1 MRPFQAFF
9 ETHRAA
15 VWRFCVASVGRGD
28 ADDVFQ
34 DTFLAALR
42 GYDRRRAAASGQAWI
57 MTIAHHKA
65 MDHHRAARRRPVPAA
80 ELPDVPHH
88 DVLPDGEDPVWRRVR
103 ALPPK
108 QRAAVTLRSV
118 GGLSHAEVARVL
130 GCTEEAA
137 RRSAHEGLKR
147 LRQELP
153 A

>member
-9 ETHRAA
+9 ESHRAA
-15 VWRFCVASVGRGD
+15 VWRFCVASVGRAD

-34 DTFLAALR
+34 ETFLAALR
-42 GYDRRRAAASGQAWI
+42 GYGRRQAGASGHAWV

-65 MDHHRAARRRPVPAA
+65 MDHHRAARRRAVPAA
-80 ELPDVPHH
+80 ELPEVPHH
-88 DVLPDGEDPVWRRVR
+88 DPPSDGEDPIWLRVR

-118 GGLSHAEVARVL
+118 ADLSHAEIAQVL

>member
-1 MRPFQAFF
+1 VRPFQAFF
-9 ETHRAA
+9 DTHRAA
-15 VWRFCVASVGRGD
+15 VWRFCVASVGRTD

-34 DTFLAALR
+34 ETFLAALR
-42 GYDRRRAAASGQAWI
+42 GYDRRRAGGSGQAWI

-65 MDHHRAARRRPVPAA
+65 IDHHRAVRRSAVPAA
-80 ELPDVPHH
+80 DLPEIAHH
-88 DVLPDGEDPVWRRVR
+88 DPPRDGEDPIWGRVR

-118 GGLSHAEVARVL
+118 ADLSHAEVARVL

-137 RRSAHEGLKR
+137 RRSAHEGLKK
-147 LRQELP
+147 LREELP